1 MSEIDAEIA
10 GLKETKRDLLAF
22 TERFTAIECPEGI
35 EPWPCAEEFIAAA
48 DGTRREVT
56 RLGRNPVVPADA

>member
-48 DGTRREVT
+48 DGTR
-56 RLGRNPVVPADA
+56 GR